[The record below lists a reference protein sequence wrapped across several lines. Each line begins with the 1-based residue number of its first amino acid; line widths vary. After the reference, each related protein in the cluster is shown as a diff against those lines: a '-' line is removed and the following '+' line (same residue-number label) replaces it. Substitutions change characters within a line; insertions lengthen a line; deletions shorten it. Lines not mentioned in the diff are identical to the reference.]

1 MKTLSSQRKM
11 AVSQPEPEP
20 DGTCA
25 IRMSHRAQRQLCQG
39 HISPRYLLRCGC
51 CNRSVEIYYDPEGLE
66 INGVNGSVE
75 NWREILLPLLGMK
88 RRGKVLVPEKVQRG
102 IPMSGPK
109 RAKKVAA

>member
-1 MKTLSSQRKM
+1 
-11 AVSQPEPEP
+11 
-20 DGTCA
+20 
-25 IRMSHRAQRQLCQG
+25 
-39 HISPRYLLRCGC
+39 LLRCGC

-75 NWREILLPLLGMK
+75 NWREILLPLLGKK
-88 RRGKVLVPEKVQRG
+88 RRGKVFVPEKVQRG

>member
-25 IRMSHRAQRQLCQG
+25 IRISHRAQRQLCQG

-51 CNRSVEIYYDPEGLE
+51 CNRAVEIYYDPDELE
-66 INGVNGSVE
+66 INGVNGSIE

-88 RRGKVLVPEKVQRG
+88 RDGKVFVAEKVQRRV
-102 IPMSGPK
+102 PKSRPK
-109 RAKKVAA
+109 RARKPA